1 MKKLI
6 GVLVAIMLGGCATK
20 QPEFIVKTDPYS
32 KEQKYRLGEIYPK
45 NCPGDLEVYYSVEV
59 SFLGSGDTH
68 ALNVEYIGPNWKFL
82 DAKQG
87 LDLLVDGVP
96 MKLTGVPGSSTDVG
110 NYGVKEDVYFLMNRE
125 MATKLSSANTI
136 QMRVMGS
143 KGLIEKCLAK
153 TEINEIAKIIP
164 YLK

>member
-6 GVLVAIMLGGCATK
+6 GVLGAIMLGGCATQ
-20 QPEFIVKTDPYS
+20 QPEFITKTDPYT
-32 KEQKYRLGEIYPK
+32 KEQQYRLGDIYPK
-45 NCPGDLEVYYSVEV
+45 NCPGDSEFYYSVQV

-68 ALNVEYIGPNWKFL
+68 ALSIEYIGPSWKFL
-82 DAKQG
+82 DPKQG

-96 MKLTGVPGSSTDVG
+96 IKLTGVPGSSTNVG
-110 NYGVKEDVYFLMNRE
+110 NYGVKEDVYFLMTRE
-125 MATKLSSANTI
+125 IATKLSSANTI

-143 KGLIEKCLAK
+143 KGLIEKCLDK